1 MTLAASARGEEGTR
15 FHRLQQFVRTWS
27 VYLAF
32 ALLVAVDLAATPGFA
47 NPFVA
52 QSLLFEAAPVI
63 LIALGQSLAIGT
75 RGIDLSVGSVMA
87 LSSAAIGVTL
97 AAGQPAAALAG
108 IAAGLGAGLVNGAL
122 VAILGINPLISSL
135 ALLVACRG
143 LAQAMLG
150 GARVD
155 LPAAGLLPF
164 LGQSAV
170 AFIPIVA
177 IIAFAAA
184 AAIWFVVRR
193 TVIGRRIVFVGASR
207 PAAILA
213 GIPADATLFLVYGG
227 SGLLAGL
234 AGVFA
239 SARLGAADSNYIGVG
254 FELDTIAAAVI
265 GGTPLTGGRIS
276 IVGSVLGVLLLR
288 VLDASFIMND
298 VNATY
303 AQIIKAVFIVGAL
316 YFQRAGA

>member
-1 MTLAASARGEEGTR
+1 MSAVTSTAAHDASRR
-15 FHRLQQFVRTWS
+15 DRLSRFVRTWS

-32 ALLVAVDLAATPGFA
+32 ALLVALDLAVTPGFA
-47 NPFVA
+47 DPFVA

-87 LSSAAIGVTL
+87 LSSAAIGVSL
-97 AAGQPAAALAG
+97 AAGQPVAALAG
-108 IAAGLGAGLVNGAL
+108 VAAGLGAGLLNGAL
-122 VAILGINPLISSL
+122 VAVLGINPLISSL

-150 GARVD
+150 GARGD
-155 LPAAGLLPF
+155 LPATGLLSH
-164 LGQSAV
+164 LGQDAV
-170 AFIPIVA
+170 AFIPLVAIVA
-177 IIAFAAA
+177 LAAA
-184 AAIWFVVRR
+184 AAIWFLVRR
-193 TVIGRRIVFVGASR
+193 TVVGRRIVFVGASR
-207 PAAILA
+207 RAAVLA

-276 IVGSVLGVLLLR
+276 IAGSVLGVLLLR

-303 AQIIKAVFIVGAL
+303 AQIIKAVFIVAAL
-316 YFQRAGA
+316 YFQRSGA